1 MLVKIPFSILILF
14 ILIHPV
20 SAQDSYSSSRTEK
33 NKSWIDLKSPEPDS
47 VNLKSNGQKTIYYSF
62 RQSNKSGFPLLVI
75 SDRERVQHAGI
86 LISVGSDSLQNWYQD
101 RLSEILLE
109 WIQLPSDERSAQI
122 RSEQVEI
129 QFNGQLVN
137 SPDRDQVFQLS
148 SAFSSGRRLGFDLS
162 LKRVIFSVVDEH
174 YGFISVNLPNR
185 LDFLSGKNKEEL
197 DNDLAGNLN
206 KPLHFSTPL
215 LANGNRIQRFPGREL
230 FPGFYSD
237 QFGFEN
243 ASGFS
248 PAWDSAQV
256 EVSIR
261 TLFSGY
267 NGQAENLH
275 LSLTHHTYG
284 GQTASYPIKF
294 SSLMGNLAKNSDLFV
309 ALEPA
314 DSVSKP
320 WIISVIAVSR
330 QFAHQHLLIVALKPD
345 SLFNPNDPELGSADL
360 FTFIRTDNLKSLIS
374 GYRDKVP
381 KYQILK

>member
-1 MLVKIPFSILILF
+1 MVFFL
-14 ILIHPV
+14 LIHPV

-47 VNLKSNGQKTIYYSF
+47 VSLKSNGQKTIYYSY
-62 RQSNKSGFPLLVI
+62 RPSNKPGFSLLVI
-75 SDRERVQHAGI
+75 SDMERVQHAGI
-86 LISVGSDSLQNWYQD
+86 LISDGPDSLQNWYQA

-109 WIQLPSDERSAQI
+109 WIHLPSDERSAQI
-122 RSEQVEI
+122 RSEQIEI
-129 QFNGQLVN
+129 QFNGPMVN
-137 SPDRDQVFQLS
+137 SPDQDQVIQMA
-148 SAFSSGRRLGFDLS
+148 SAFSSGSQIGFELN
-162 LKRVIFSVVDEH
+162 LKRVIFSVESAKS
-174 YGFISVNLPNR
+174 GFISVNLPNR
-185 LDFLSGKNKEEL
+185 IDFLAGKNKEKL
-197 DNDLAGNLN
+197 DNELAADLLKPVYFSASMPATGNQ
-206 KPLHFSTPL
+206 
-215 LANGNRIQRFPGREL
+215 IQRLSGREL

-237 QFGFEN
+237 RFGFEN
-243 ASGFS
+243 SSRFS

-267 NGQAENLH
+267 NGQAENLGV
-275 LSLTHHTYG
+275 SLTHHTYG
-284 GQTASYPIKF
+284 GQTASYPIKI

-314 DSVSKP
+314 DSVSKH

-345 SLFNPNDPELGSADL
+345 SLFNPNNPEPVSADL